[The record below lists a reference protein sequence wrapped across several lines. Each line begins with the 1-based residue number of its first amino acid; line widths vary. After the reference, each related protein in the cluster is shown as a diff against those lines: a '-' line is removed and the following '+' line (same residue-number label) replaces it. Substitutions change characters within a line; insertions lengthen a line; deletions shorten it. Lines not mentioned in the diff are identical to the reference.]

1 MPNLIDAAPGFDEP
15 LAVLK
20 HCHDRI
26 RRQLKTLERMI
37 EHLRDYG
44 ADEQVQQAAHS
55 VLRYFQK
62 AAPLH
67 HEDEEQDLLP
77 TLQATALADDAALL
91 QRIVPE
97 ILHQHEMMAQFW
109 EQLEPQL
116 DKLAHQNGSE
126 LDETL
131 VEEFVELYQAH
142 MEIEEQQ
149 IAPMAKRIFSAAQ
162 MAALGAAMEARR
174 GINQ

>member
-62 AAPLH
+62 AAPMH
-67 HEDEEQDLLP
+67 HDDEEQDLLP
-77 TLQATALADDAALL
+77 GLQRVATGEDAQLL
-91 QRIVPE
+91 QRILPE
-97 ILHQHEMMAQFW
+97 ILQQHQLMADYW
-109 EQLEPQL
+109 LQLEPQL
-116 DKLAHQNGSE
+116 DVLAHQGGSDLNE
-126 LDETL
+126 AL
-131 VEEFVELYQAH
+131 VEEFVELYTGH

-149 IAPMAKRIFSAAQ
+149 IAPMARRLFSAEQ
-162 MAALGAAMEARR
+162 MAALGAAMQARR
-174 GINQ
+174 GLS

>member
-1 MPNLIDAAPGFDEP
+1 MAHFPNRASEHPPQHI
-15 LAVLK
+15 VL
-20 HCHDRI
+20 
-26 RRQLKTLERMI
+26 
-37 EHLRDYG
+37 
-44 ADEQVQQAAHS
+44 
-55 VLRYFQK
+55 
-62 AAPLH
+62 
-67 HEDEEQDLLP
+67 
-77 TLQATALADDAALL
+77 
-91 QRIVPE
+91 
-97 ILHQHEMMAQFW
+97 QHEMMAQFW
-109 EQLEPQL
+109 QQLEPQL

>member
-67 HEDEEQDLLP
+67 HDDEEHDLLP
-77 TLQATALADDAALL
+77 MLQNIAVTGDAQLLAEV
-91 QRIVPE
+91 IPE
-97 ILHQHEMMAQFW
+97 ILRQHQQMSAYWQ
-109 EQLEPQL
+109 QLEPQL
-116 DKLAHQNGSE
+116 EVIAHQGGSD
-126 LDETL
+126 LDEAL
-131 VEEFVELYQAH
+131 VEEFVELYTGH

-149 IAPMAKRIFSAAQ
+149 IAPMAKRLFSAAQ
-162 MAALGAAMEARR
+162 MAALGDAMQARR
-174 GINQ
+174 GLS